1 MPSSRYPSARAGLEG
16 VSGAIETPPD
26 KPAGTFDD
34 NGNAASDRDRI
45 SGLDALE
52 FAPATTDDDRLRRI
66 GGTVW
71 AGAWPKLLAI
81 AFVIAVWQALVWAEL
96 KPVYVL
102 PAPATVFA
110 ALGNLLVDPELQFW
124 DAVQLTM
131 TRAVIGF
138 ALAVLIG
145 TVIGAAVARFAPLR
159 AAIGSLITGLQT
171 MPSIMWFPFAILLF
185 QISESA
191 IMFVVIIG
199 AAPSVANGL
208 ISGIDYVPRTWL
220 RVGQVLGM
228 KGLAKYRHLILP
240 ASLPSFISGLKQG
253 WAFSWRSLM
262 AGELLVI
269 VPGALSIGVR
279 MQGARDL
286 NEADLVLCYIIV
298 VLVIGILIDVL
309 FNAADNALRKRWG
322 LTGK

>member
-1 MPSSRYPSARAGLEG
+1 MQAEIPTQVSDQRTEADRA
-16 VSGAIETPPD
+16 A
-26 KPAGTFDD
+26 
-34 NGNAASDRDRI
+34 DRVT
-45 SGLDALE
+45 GLDALE
-52 FAPATTDDDRLRRI
+52 LAGRGEKDSPGKR
-66 GGTVW
+66 VW
-71 AGAWPKLLAI
+71 RSAWPKLLAVAI
-81 AFVIAVWQALVWAEL
+81 VVVAWQAVVWAEW
-96 KPVYVL
+96 KPAYVL
-102 PAPATVFA
+102 PGPATVFED
-110 ALGNLLVDPELQFW
+110 LGSLITTGDFW
-124 DAVQLTM
+124 DGVRLTM
-131 TRAVIGF
+131 TRAVTGF

-145 TVIGAAVARFAPLR
+145 TIVGAAVSRFAPLR

-171 MPSIMWFPFAILLF
+171 MPSIMWFPLAILLF

-191 IMFVVIIG
+191 IMFVVVIG

-228 KGLAKYRHLILP
+228 TGFAKYRHLILP

-279 MQGARDL
+279 MQQARDL
-286 NEADLVLCYIIV
+286 NESSLVISFITV
-298 VLVIGILIDVL
+298 VLVIGILIDLL

-322 LTGK
+322 LTGS

>member
-1 MPSSRYPSARAGLEG
+1 MPTD
-16 VSGAIETPPD
+16 VI
-26 KPAGTFDD
+26 PAQ
-34 NGNAASDRDRI
+34 RDTTA
-45 SGLDALE
+45 GLDALE
-52 FAPATTDDDRLRRI
+52 LGPARTRANPARRLWRS
-66 GGTVW
+66 
-71 AGAWPKLLAI
+71 AWPKLLAVAI
-81 AFVIAVWQALVWAEL
+81 VIGLWQLVVLAEW
-96 KPVYVL
+96 KPEYVL
-102 PAPATVFA
+102 PGPVTVFSD
-110 ALGNLLVDPELQFW
+110 LGTLITTADFW
-124 DAVQLTM
+124 DGVRLTM
-131 TRAVIGF
+131 QRAVTGF

-145 TVIGAAVARFAPLR
+145 TIIGAAVSRFAPLR

-171 MPSIMWFPFAILLF
+171 MPSIMWFPLAILLF

-191 IMFVVIIG
+191 IMFVVVIG

-208 ISGIDYVPRTWL
+208 ISGIDYVPRSWL

-228 KGLAKYRHLILP
+228 TGLSRYRHLILP

-279 MQGARDL
+279 MQQARDL
-286 NEADLVLCYIIV
+286 SEASLVISFIIV
-298 VLVIGILIDVL
+298 VLVIGILIDML

-322 LTGK
+322 LTGN

>member
-1 MPSSRYPSARAGLEG
+1 MPIKYPSAAAGLDG
-16 VSGAIETPPD
+16 ATGGAIQNVP
-26 KPAGTFDD
+26 KDD
-34 NGNAASDRDRI
+34 AADRV

-52 FAPATTDDDRLRRI
+52 FAPSPAGDGGLGRI
-66 GGTVW
+66 GLRIW
-71 AGAWPKLLAI
+71 RSAWPKLMAI
-81 AFVIAVWQALVWAEL
+81 ALVVAGWQVVVWSGW
-96 KPVYVL
+96 KPIYAL
-102 PAPATVFA
+102 PAPATVFGD
-110 ALGNLLVDPELQFW
+110 LGSLLTTGEFW
-124 DAVQLTM
+124 DSVQLTM
-131 TRAVIGF
+131 TRALIGF
-138 ALAVLIG
+138 SLAVLIG
-145 TVIGAAVARFAPLR
+145 TVIGAAVATFAPLR

-171 MPSIMWFPFAILLF
+171 MPSIMWFPLAILLF

-228 KGLAKYRHLILP
+228 KGLGKYRHLILP

-286 NEADLVLCYIIV
+286 TDASLVLCYIIV
-298 VLVIGILIDVL
+298 VLVIGIFIDVV

>member
-1 MPSSRYPSARAGLEG
+1 MPTD
-16 VSGAIETPPD
+16 V
-26 KPAGTFDD
+26 KDD
-34 NGNAASDRDRI
+34 AADRL

-52 FAPATTDDDRLRRI
+52 LSPARERDLGRRLWRA
-66 GGTVW
+66 T
-71 AGAWPKLLAI
+71 WPKLLAVGI
-81 AFVIAVWQALVWAEL
+81 VIAAWQLVVLSEW
-96 KPVYVL
+96 KPEYVL
-102 PAPATVFA
+102 PGPATVFGDLA
-110 ALGNLLVDPELQFW
+110 TLVTTGDFW
-124 DAVQLTM
+124 EGVRLTM
-131 TRAVIGF
+131 LRAVTGF

-145 TVIGAAVARFAPLR
+145 TVVGAAVSRFAPLR

-171 MPSIMWFPFAILLF
+171 MPSIMWFPLAILLF

-191 IMFVVIIG
+191 IMFVVVIG

-228 KGLAKYRHLILP
+228 TGFARYRHLILP

-269 VPGALSIGVR
+269 VPGALSVGVR
-279 MQGARDL
+279 MQQARDL
-286 NEADLVLCYIIV
+286 SESSLVISFIIV
-298 VLVIGILIDVL
+298 VLVIGILIDML

-322 LTGK
+322 LTGT

>member
-1 MPSSRYPSARAGLEG
+1 MQAEIRDSRARQ
-16 VSGAIETPPD
+16 V
-26 KPAGTFDD
+26 
-34 NGNAASDRDRI
+34 
-45 SGLDALE
+45 SGLDVLDL
-52 FAPATTDDDRLRRI
+52 APERDKGARGRRI
-66 GGTVW
+66 W
-71 AGAWPKLLAI
+71 RSAWPKLLA
-81 AFVIAVWQALVWAEL
+81 VVLVVTVWQLVVLSGW
-96 KPVYVL
+96 KPEYVL
-102 PAPATVFA
+102 PGPATVFA
-110 ALGNLLVDPELQFW
+110 DLKDLVVTGDFW
-124 DAVQLTM
+124 DGVRLTM
-131 TRAVIGF
+131 LRAVTGF

-145 TVIGAAVARFAPLR
+145 TVVGAAVSRFAPLR

-171 MPSIMWFPFAILLF
+171 MPSIMWFPLAILLF

-191 IMFVVIIG
+191 ILFVVVIG

-228 KGLAKYRHLILP
+228 TGVAKYRHLILP

-279 MQGARDL
+279 MQQARDL
-286 NEADLVLCYIIV
+286 TEASLVIGYIIV
-298 VLVIGILIDVL
+298 VLIIGIVIDLV
-309 FNAADNALRKRWG
+309 FKAADNSLRKRWG
-322 LTGK
+322 LTGD

>member
-1 MPSSRYPSARAGLEG
+1 MPTEVVESTKADE
-16 VSGAIETPPD
+16 
-26 KPAGTFDD
+26 
-34 NGNAASDRDRI
+34 I

-52 FAPATTDDDRLRRI
+52 LGPEKEKGNLGLRIWRN
-66 GGTVW
+66 T
-71 AGAWPKLLAI
+71 WPKLLAI
-81 AFVIAVWQALVWAEL
+81 AIVIAVWQLVVLSEW

-102 PAPATVFA
+102 PGPETVFSDLA
-110 ALGNLLVDPELQFW
+110 DLITTGSFW
-124 DAVQLTM
+124 DGIQLTL
-131 TRAVIGF
+131 TRALTGFVFAVI
-138 ALAVLIG
+138 IG

-171 MPSIMWFPFAILLF
+171 MPSIMWFPLAILLF

-220 RVGQVLGM
+220 RVGEVLGM

-279 MQGARDL
+279 MQQAREL
-286 NEADLVLCYIIV
+286 NEASLVICYIIV

-309 FNAADNALRKRWG
+309 FNAADNSLRKRWG
-322 LTGK
+322 LLS

>member
-1 MPSSRYPSARAGLEG
+1 MPTKLPTARTAQDNVHGKPS
-16 VSGAIETPPD
+16 
-26 KPAGTFDD
+26 DD
-34 NGNAASDRDRI
+34 AANRVT
-45 SGLDALE
+45 GLDALE
-52 FAPATTDDDRLRRI
+52 LAPANDKGTLGRRF
-66 GGTVW
+66 W
-71 AGAWPKLLAI
+71 RSAWPKLLA
-81 AFVIAVWQALVWAEL
+81 VVLVVAVWELVVVSGW
-96 KPVYVL
+96 KPEYVL
-102 PAPATVFA
+102 PGPATVFSD
-110 ALGNLLVDPELQFW
+110 LKDLIVTGDFW
-124 DAVQLTM
+124 DGVRLTM
-131 TRAVIGF
+131 ARAITGF

-145 TVIGAAVARFAPLR
+145 TLVGAAVSRFAPLR

-171 MPSIMWFPFAILLF
+171 MPSIMWFPLAILLF

-191 IMFVVIIG
+191 ILFVVIIG

-228 KGLAKYRHLILP
+228 KGIAKYRHLILP

-279 MQGARDL
+279 MQQARDL
-286 NEADLVLCYIIV
+286 TEASLVISYIIV
-298 VLVIGILIDVL
+298 VLIIGILIDLL
-309 FNAADNALRKRWG
+309 FNAADNALRRRWG
-322 LTGK
+322 LS

>member
-1 MPSSRYPSARAGLEG
+1 MQAELPTDTRTE
-16 VSGAIETPPD
+16 
-26 KPAGTFDD
+26 
-34 NGNAASDRDRI
+34 SDRAADRVT
-45 SGLDALE
+45 GLDALE
-52 FAPATTDDDRLRRI
+52 LGPAKQKGALVRRI
-66 GGTVW
+66 W
-71 AGAWPKLLAI
+71 RSAWPKLLAI
-81 AFVIAVWQALVWAEL
+81 AIVILGWQAVVWSQW
-96 KPVYVL
+96 KPEYVL
-102 PAPATVFA
+102 PGPVTVFSE
-110 ALGNLLVDPELQFW
+110 LGSLTTDADFW
-124 DAVQLTM
+124 DGVTLTM
-131 TRAVIGF
+131 IRAITGF
-138 ALAVLIG
+138 GLAVLIG
-145 TVIGAAVARFAPLR
+145 TIVGAAVSRFAPLR

-171 MPSIMWFPFAILLF
+171 MPSIMWFPLAILLF

-228 KGLAKYRHLILP
+228 KGFAKYRHLILP

-279 MQGARDL
+279 MQQARDL
-286 NEADLVLCYIIV
+286 SEAELVISYIIV

-322 LTGK
+322 LTGS

>member
-1 MPSSRYPSARAGLEG
+1 MPSDLPSARATLEG
-16 VSGAIETPPD
+16 VSGAI
-26 KPAGTFDD
+26 PAPVEKLSDPYEK
-34 NGNAASDRDRI
+34 GNAADRVA
-45 SGLDALE
+45 GMDALE
-52 FAPATTDDDRLRRI
+52 FTAPKERS
-66 GGTVW
+66 
-71 AGAWPKLLAI
+71 AGEVAGKIWRSAWPKLLAI
-81 AFVIAVWQALVWAEL
+81 ALVVAAWQAVFLAEV
-96 KPVYVL
+96 KPIYVL
-102 PAPATVFA
+102 PAPATVFSDLGQLLTTPDFWA
-110 ALGNLLVDPELQFW
+110 AI
-124 DAVQLTM
+124 QLTM
-131 TRAVIGF
+131 IRAVTGF

-145 TVIGAAVARFAPLR
+145 TLVGAAVARFAPLR

-279 MQGARDL
+279 MQSARDL
-286 NEADLVLCYIIV
+286 NEASLVLCFIIV
-298 VLVIGILIDVL
+298 VLTIGILIDIL

>member
-1 MPSSRYPSARAGLEG
+1 MPIKYPSARAGLE
-16 VSGAIETPPD
+16 SGTAEAAVPATPAKVAVNPQ
-26 KPAGTFDD
+26 
-34 NGNAASDRDRI
+34 AAEVT
-45 SGLDALE
+45 GLDALE
-52 FAPATTDDDRLRRI
+52 LAGHARTGAAGKRI
-66 GGTVW
+66 W
-71 AGAWPKLLAI
+71 RSAWPKLLAVAI
-81 AFVIAVWQALVWAEL
+81 VLIVWQAVVWSEW
-96 KPVYVL
+96 KPEYVL
-102 PAPATVFA
+102 PGPETVVRD
-110 ALGNLLVDPELQFW
+110 LGGVLTDGGFW
-124 DAVQLTM
+124 DGVRLTLI
-131 TRAVIGF
+131 RALTGF

-145 TVIGAAVARFAPLR
+145 TVVGAAVSRFAPLR

-171 MPSIMWFPFAILLF
+171 MPSIMWFPLAILLF

-191 IMFVVIIG
+191 ILFVVVLG

-228 KGLAKYRHLILP
+228 RGLAKYRHLILP
-240 ASLPSFISGLKQG
+240 ASLPSFILGLKQG

-279 MQGARDL
+279 MQQARDL
-286 NEADLVLCYIIV
+286 SDSSLVICYIIV

-309 FNAADNALRKRWG
+309 FNTADNALRKRWG
-322 LTGK
+322 LTSS

>member
-1 MPSSRYPSARAGLEG
+1 LGDVIKTGDFWDGVRLTLTRA
-16 VSGAIETPPD
+16 
-26 KPAGTFDD
+26 
-34 NGNAASDRDRI
+34 
-45 SGLDALE
+45 
-52 FAPATTDDDRLRRI
+52 AT
-66 GGTVW
+66 GF
-71 AGAWPKLLAI
+71 LLA
-81 AFVIAVWQALVWAEL
+81 VV
-96 KPVYVL
+96 
-102 PAPATVFA
+102 
-110 ALGNLLVDPELQFW
+110 
-124 DAVQLTM
+124 
-131 TRAVIGF
+131 
-138 ALAVLIG
+138 IG
-145 TVIGAAVARFAPLR
+145 TVVGAAVSRFAPLR

-171 MPSIMWFPFAILLF
+171 MPSIMWFPLAILLF
-185 QISESA
+185 QLSESA
-191 IMFVVIIG
+191 ILFVVVIG

-228 KGLAKYRHLILP
+228 KGFAKYRHLILP

-279 MQGARDL
+279 MQQARDL
-286 NEADLVLCYIIV
+286 SDSSLVISYIIV

-322 LTGK
+322 LTGN

>member
-1 MPSSRYPSARAGLEG
+1 MPTDLKATDE
-16 VSGAIETPPD
+16 IT
-26 KPAGTFDD
+26 
-34 NGNAASDRDRI
+34 
-45 SGLDALE
+45 GLDALE
-52 FAPATTDDDRLRRI
+52 LAPKTDKGTLGKRI
-66 GGTVW
+66 W
-71 AGAWPKLLAI
+71 RGAWPKLLAVAI
-81 AFVIAVWQALVWAEL
+81 VLLAWQLVVWSQW
-96 KPVYVL
+96 KPEFVL
-102 PAPATVFA
+102 PGPRTVFGD
-110 ALGNLLVDPELQFW
+110 LGGVVTSGDFW
-124 DAVQLTM
+124 DGVRLTL
-131 TRAVIGF
+131 TRALTGF
-138 ALAVLIG
+138 ALAVAIG
-145 TVIGAAVARFAPLR
+145 TVLGAAVSRFAPLR
-159 AAIGSLITGLQT
+159 AAIGSLLTGLQT
-171 MPSIMWFPFAILLF
+171 MPSIMWFPLAILLF

-191 IMFVVIIG
+191 ILFVVVIG

-228 KGLAKYRHLILP
+228 KGVAKYRHLILP

-279 MQGARDL
+279 MQQARDL
-286 NEADLVLCYIIV
+286 SDSSLVICYIIV

-322 LTGK
+322 LTGS

>member
-1 MPSSRYPSARAGLEG
+1 MPTETVVAESAE
-16 VSGAIETPPD
+16 V
-26 KPAGTFDD
+26 
-34 NGNAASDRDRI
+34 
-45 SGLDALE
+45 SGLDNLE
-52 FAPATTDDDRLRRI
+52 LAPRADR
-66 GGTVW
+66 GTLGKRAW
-71 AGAWPKLLAI
+71 RSTWPKLLAVAI
-81 AFVIAVWQALVWAEL
+81 VLLLWQLVVWSGW
-96 KPVYVL
+96 KPEYVL
-102 PAPATVFA
+102 PGPRTVFGD
-110 ALGNLLVDPELQFW
+110 LKDVITTGDFW
-124 DAVQLTM
+124 DGVRLTL
-131 TRAVIGF
+131 TRALTGF

-145 TVIGAAVARFAPLR
+145 TVVGAAVSRFAPLR

-171 MPSIMWFPFAILLF
+171 IPSIMWFPLAILLF

-191 IMFVVIIG
+191 IMFVVVIG

-228 KGLAKYRHLILP
+228 RGLARYRHLILP
-240 ASLPSFISGLKQG
+240 ASLPSVISGLKQG

-279 MQGARDL
+279 MQQARDL
-286 NEADLVLCYIIV
+286 SDSSLVICYIIV

-322 LTGK
+322 LTGN

>member
-1 MPSSRYPSARAGLEG
+1 MQAD
-16 VSGAIETPPD
+16 V
-26 KPAGTFDD
+26 
-34 NGNAASDRDRI
+34 RDVTADQV
-45 SGLDALE
+45 SGLDVLE
-52 FAPATTDDDRLRRI
+52 LAPARDKGALSRRI
-66 GGTVW
+66 W
-71 AGAWPKLLAI
+71 RSAWPKLLA
-81 AFVIAVWQALVWAEL
+81 VVLVVAAWEL
-96 KPVYVL
+96 VVLSGWKPEYVL
-102 PAPATVFA
+102 PAPATVFGD
-110 ALGNLLVDPELQFW
+110 LKDLVVTGDFW
-124 DAVQLTM
+124 DGVRLTM
-131 TRAVIGF
+131 LRAVTGF

-145 TVIGAAVARFAPLR
+145 TILGAAVSRFAPLR

-171 MPSIMWFPFAILLF
+171 MPSIMWFPLAILLF

-191 IMFVVIIG
+191 ILFVVVIG

-228 KGLAKYRHLILP
+228 SGVAKYRHLILP

-279 MQGARDL
+279 MQQARDL
-286 NEADLVLCYIIV
+286 TEASLVISYIIV
-298 VLVIGILIDVL
+298 VLIIGIVIDLV
-309 FNAADNALRKRWG
+309 FKSADNSLRKRWG
-322 LTGK
+322 LTGP

>member
-1 MPSSRYPSARAGLEG
+1 MPTDVRTPSAA
-16 VSGAIETPPD
+16 
-26 KPAGTFDD
+26 
-34 NGNAASDRDRI
+34 DRLC
-45 SGLDALE
+45 GLDALE
-52 FAPATTDDDRLRRI
+52 LAPERSRGALGRRL
-66 GGTVW
+66 W
-71 AGAWPKLLAI
+71 AGAWPKLLAV
-81 AFVIAVWQALVWAEL
+81 AMAVAVWQAVVLAEW
-96 KPVYVL
+96 KPEYVL
-102 PAPATVFA
+102 PGPATVFGE
-110 ALGNLLVDPELQFW
+110 LGTLVTTGDFW
-124 DAVQLTM
+124 TGVRLTM
-131 TRAVIGF
+131 VRALTGF
-138 ALAVLIG
+138 GLAVAIG

-171 MPSIMWFPFAILLF
+171 MPSIMWFPLAILLF

-191 IMFVVIIG
+191 ILFVVVLG

-228 KGLAKYRHLILP
+228 TGFAKYRHLILP

-279 MQGARDL
+279 MQQARDL
-286 NEADLVLCYIIV
+286 SEASLVISFIIV
-298 VLVIGILIDVL
+298 VLMIGILIDML
-309 FNAADNALRKRWG
+309 FNTADNALRRRWG
-322 LTGK
+322 LTGD

>member
-1 MPSSRYPSARAGLEG
+1 MPIKYPSARAGLEG
-16 VSGAIETPPD
+16 TAGEGEIPPPVEKVGVNPQND
-26 KPAGTFDD
+26 QV
-34 NGNAASDRDRI
+34 

-52 FAPATTDDDRLRRI
+52 LAPKSDKGTLGKRI
-66 GGTVW
+66 WRST
-71 AGAWPKLLAI
+71 WPKLLAI
-81 AFVIAVWQALVWAEL
+81 AIVVLVWQIVVWSKW
-96 KPVYVL
+96 KPDYVL
-102 PAPATVFA
+102 PGPGTVFGD
-110 ALGNLLVDPELQFW
+110 LGDVLRTGDFW
-124 DAVQLTM
+124 DGVLLTLR
-131 TRAVIGF
+131 RAVTGF

-145 TVIGAAVARFAPLR
+145 TVVGAAVSRFAPLR

-171 MPSIMWFPFAILLF
+171 MPSIMWFPLAILLF

-220 RVGQVLGM
+220 RVGKVLGM
-228 KGLAKYRHLILP
+228 KGIAQYRHLILP

-279 MQGARDL
+279 MQQARDL
-286 NEADLVLCYIIV
+286 SDSSLVICYIIV

-322 LTGK
+322 LTGN

>member
-1 MPSSRYPSARAGLEG
+1 MQAEIPTTRRDGTADAT
-16 VSGAIETPPD
+16 APD
-26 KPAGTFDD
+26 T
-34 NGNAASDRDRI
+34 AAADRI
-45 SGLDALE
+45 TGLDALE
-52 FAPATTDDDRLRRI
+52 LGPRKTKGALGLRIWRS
-66 GGTVW
+66 
-71 AGAWPKLLAI
+71 AWPKLLAI
-81 AFVIAVWQALVWAEL
+81 AIVVLAWQAVVWAQW

-102 PAPATVFA
+102 PGPLTVFDE
-110 ALGNLLVDPELQFW
+110 LGTLITTADFW
-124 DAVQLTM
+124 DGVGLTM
-131 TRAVIGF
+131 VRAVTGF
-138 ALAVLIG
+138 GLAVLIG
-145 TVIGAAVARFAPLR
+145 TIVGAAVSRFAPLR

-171 MPSIMWFPFAILLF
+171 MPSIMWFPLAILLF

-191 IMFVVIIG
+191 IMFVVVIG

-228 KGLAKYRHLILP
+228 RGFAKYRHLILP

-279 MQGARDL
+279 MQQARDL
-286 NEADLVLCYIIV
+286 SESSLVISFIIV

-322 LTGK
+322 LTGG

>member
-1 MPSSRYPSARAGLEG
+1 M
-16 VSGAIETPPD
+16 
-26 KPAGTFDD
+26 
-34 NGNAASDRDRI
+34 
-45 SGLDALE
+45 
-52 FAPATTDDDRLRRI
+52 
-66 GGTVW
+66 
-71 AGAWPKLLAI
+71 
-81 AFVIAVWQALVWAEL
+81 
-96 KPVYVL
+96 
-102 PAPATVFA
+102 
-110 ALGNLLVDPELQFW
+110 
-124 DAVQLTM
+124 
-131 TRAVIGF
+131 
-138 ALAVLIG
+138 LIG
-145 TVIGAAVARFAPLR
+145 TVIGAAVSRFAPLR

-171 MPSIMWFPFAILLF
+171 MPSIMWFPLAILLF

-228 KGLAKYRHLILP
+228 TGFAKYRYLILP

-279 MQGARDL
+279 MQQSRDL
-286 NEADLVLCYIIV
+286 NEASLVICYIIV

-322 LTGK
+322 LKEV

>member
-1 MPSSRYPSARAGLEG
+1 MPIKYPSARAGLEG
-16 VSGAIETPPD
+16 ASTQPD
-26 KPAGTFDD
+26 VPAVAEK
-34 NGNAASDRDRI
+34 NEVA
-45 SGLDALE
+45 GLDALE
-52 FAPATTDDDRLRRI
+52 LGPKLQKTNPGRRI
-66 GGTVW
+66 WRNT
-71 AGAWPKLLAI
+71 WPKLAAI
-81 AFVIAVWQALVWAEL
+81 AIVLLAWQITVWSEW

-102 PAPATVFA
+102 PSPETVFTD
-110 ALGNLLVDPELQFW
+110 LGNVITTADFW
-124 DAVQLTM
+124 DGVRVTM
-131 TRAVIGF
+131 TRAFTGFLLAVVIGT
-138 ALAVLIG
+138 I
-145 TVIGAAVARFAPLR
+145 IGALVSQFAPLR

-171 MPSIMWFPFAILLF
+171 MPSIMWFPLAILLF
-185 QISESA
+185 QLSESA
-191 IMFVVIIG
+191 ILFVVVLG

-279 MQGARDL
+279 MQQARDL
-286 NEADLVLCYIIV
+286 SDSSLVICYIIV

-309 FNAADNALRKRWG
+309 FNAADNALRRRWG
-322 LTGK
+322 LLSNS